1 MKVTLI
7 STTPDALELLIF
19 TKNTRLT
26 MSPGK
31 LEGIMAWSKERKWNE
46 LEYMANTI
54 PSSWEFVDY
63 TFMIEG
69 VTRAFTHQFVRTRTA
84 SFAQQTM
91 RVLDVSQGKGWDYGT
106 GPSIASRPDLKGNYA
121 AAMEHID
128 RVYRWLIRDGAA
140 IEDARGILPTNILT
154 NIVMKI
160 NMRNFVE
167 LIYKRSGPRVQQEY
181 RDVLD
186 AMKASVL
193 EIHPW
198 MSLFICRTFDRA
210 ADDLDKEIANFDAND
225 LILDGKD
232 MDVWADQDKLKAWK
246 IKMLKLVDQMRSKQ

>member
-7 STTPDALELLIF
+7 DYTGAGSNDPDYAVNVLIF

-26 MSPGK
+26 MSPSLLK
-31 LEGIMAWSKERKWNE
+31 DIAAWPKDKKMAE

-69 VTRAFTHQFVRTRTA
+69 VTRAFTHQLIRTRTA
-84 SFAQQTM
+84 SYAQQTM
-91 RVLDVSQGKGWDYGT
+91 RVLKMQSWEHLV
-106 GPSIASRPDLKGNYA
+106 GPSVANSSKASKLYA
-121 AAMEHID
+121 EAMTHVALAYD
-128 RVYRWLIRDGAA
+128 RMLNEPGVN

-167 LIYKRSGPRVQQEY
+167 LVRKRSSPRTQGEY
-181 RDVLD
+181 RE
-186 AMKASVL
+186 VL
-193 EIHPW
+193 EQMKERAQAAHPW
-198 MSLFICRTFDRA
+198 LALFIDRTFERA
-210 ADDLDKEIANFDAND
+210 AADLDKEILGVADPEKRMRMVK
-225 LILDGKD
+225 LLDQCR
-232 MDVWADQDKLKAWK
+232 AQ
-246 IKMLKLVDQMRSKQ
+246 S